1 MSFLKKLGQ
10 VLAVGTGLITGF
22 MPVVQ
27 PLLGRNNK
35 LDQVATK
42 ITDTLTLVGSAV
54 VTVETIFSN
63 VANSGA
69 QKLAA
74 AVSLIGPL
82 IRTSELVAGK
92 EIADESLFQKGVNGV
107 AQGVV
112 DILNSLKASGVKT
125 T

>member
-10 VLAVGTGLITGF
+10 VLATGVGLVTGF

-35 LDQVATK
+35 LEQVATK

-54 VTVETIFSN
+54 VTVETIFAN
-63 VANSGA
+63 AANSGA

-92 EIADESLFQKGVNGV
+92 EIADENLFQKGVNGI

-125 T
+125 S